1 MSKLQNLEAVELA
14 DWRTILDWLSTGKDK
29 DTMSKLQNLEA
40 VKDLLKPYLG
50 QYLSMQGVK
59 YTQGHNFVCIDPSHS
74 DWDGDGGSMGLVRGN
89 MNIMHCFGCLDV
101 NELIWTEDGL
111 RPIGFVQVGER
122 VVDRFGELQGVTAT
136 ERKRKPLLALET
148 GAFRHDPLL
157 LTPDHT
163 CLFVKQDEA
172 ILRLPFLY
180 RQEDRGIRF
189 KSALKDRTRC
199 YRSNPKTPVVVTEG
213 PTSEVEL
220 GDFFL
225 FPVIGSSDRDRTS
238 LQFEVEDYSSGPIVD
253 RITELPV
260 NEEAAYLYGLWLAEG
275 HANDRTA
282 FFTFNLDEKDTYA
295 SEVVRILA
303 DQFDVPASV
312 YLYPE
317 KQNCV
322 VGCSKVDLV
331 EGLKTWFGNG
341 AKGKRIPT
349 FAMYWEKSIQLAL
362 LQGYFDGDGSDL
374 GYAKTVSQ
382 ELAYG
387 IFALSIQAEQGTTLG
402 FDAAYVD
409 SKGQAHS
416 EYWTL
421 YRTQRESLNGFFE
434 KVAGVNYFW
443 SRVSKIAQHS
453 EDADVVDIS
462 VENTESFVTK
472 LGMVHNCGIRGD
484 IFLAAHL
491 LENKPMTGKAFVI
504 ENLKYLADTFGIE
517 MPEIQ
522 LSEEDLYEMQVKA
535 AYAHAASI
543 MTSSDLSDAVQ
554 AKLADMEWSVD
565 TRSKLGIGSVTNF
578 STYMDR
584 MVKQYG
590 HPVKFLQSVDLA
602 NDKLFSQ
609 NNLIFTVCDELGSPL
624 GFAARKLNYETDTQA
639 FLERAIAIKARGD
652 MTDEQK
658 AAALQENLKTKVSK
672 YTNTS
677 AHNPFYQKI
686 RRLFGFHIAKKA
698 VPPLFIMEGYPD
710 CATAQDRGM
719 KNVCAIGATAFTKE
733 HVDVILD
740 CGIKHLIFV
749 LDGDSEGYKATDRA
763 IKVIEE
769 AVGDRIGLKV
779 ELIQMPEGTDDPDR
793 YIRLYGVDE
802 FQKLPRLDIF
812 SWKVK
817 RQMQAGSDPIMLANE
832 AVPLIVNE
840 PNYLLRLAQIQ
851 KLAQVTGVDEEWLR
865 SEVRRRVDQND
876 GKAREEMALIT
887 TRMISDIK
895 RSPDSVMETM
905 RQTMAQIEVIQK
917 GKDGYNPQNVLS
929 AYTYVFDKQ
938 SAHVTDIEIRTGF
951 PIYDKKLGGLPK
963 GAAFISVPG
972 KPNQGKTSL
981 QSNLAWR
988 IPDNNPDTI
997 TIFHTVDDALDKAI
1011 PRILGSKYHLPS
1023 KLWRKKGYYTGSHAG
1038 REEVAEKWPHF
1049 PEIYAESQAW
1059 LQHQINEERLIIA
1072 DINLLA
1078 GSLPALEGWL
1088 KSIRKR
1094 FPNDA
1099 IVCMGDNFA
1108 LYQLGRAS
1116 CR

>member
-1 MSKLQNLEAVELA
+1 
-14 DWRTILDWLSTGKDK
+14 
-29 DTMSKLQNLEA
+29 
-40 VKDLLKPYLG
+40 
-50 QYLSMQGVK
+50 
-59 YTQGHNFVCIDPSHS
+59 
-74 DWDGDGGSMGLVRGN
+74 
-89 MNIMHCFGCLDV
+89 
-101 NELIWTEDGL
+101 
-111 RPIGFVQVGER
+111 
-122 VVDRFGELQGVTAT
+122 
-136 ERKRKPLLALET
+136 
-148 GAFRHDPLL
+148 
-157 LTPDHT
+157 
-163 CLFVKQDEA
+163 
-172 ILRLPFLY
+172 
-180 RQEDRGIRF
+180 
-189 KSALKDRTRC
+189 
-199 YRSNPKTPVVVTEG
+199 
-213 PTSEVEL
+213 
-220 GDFFL
+220 
-225 FPVIGSSDRDRTS
+225 
-238 LQFEVEDYSSGPIVD
+238 
-253 RITELPV
+253 
-260 NEEAAYLYGLWLAEG
+260 
-275 HANDRTA
+275 
-282 FFTFNLDEKDTYA
+282 
-295 SEVVRILA
+295 
-303 DQFDVPASV
+303 
-312 YLYPE
+312 
-317 KQNCV
+317 
-322 VGCSKVDLV
+322 
-331 EGLKTWFGNG
+331 
-341 AKGKRIPT
+341 
-349 FAMYWEKSIQLAL
+349 
-362 LQGYFDGDGSDL
+362 
-374 GYAKTVSQ
+374 
-382 ELAYG
+382 
-387 IFALSIQAEQGTTLG
+387 
-402 FDAAYVD
+402 
-409 SKGQAHS
+409 
-416 EYWTL
+416 
-421 YRTQRESLNGFFE
+421 
-434 KVAGVNYFW
+434 
-443 SRVSKIAQHS
+443 
-453 EDADVVDIS
+453 
-462 VENTESFVTK
+462 
-472 LGMVHNCGIRGD
+472 
-484 IFLAAHL
+484 
-491 LENKPMTGKAFVI
+491 
-504 ENLKYLADTFGIE
+504 
-517 MPEIQ
+517 
-522 LSEEDLYEMQVKA
+522 
-535 AYAHAASI
+535 
-543 MTSSDLSDAVQ
+543 
-554 AKLADMEWSVD
+554 
-565 TRSKLGIGSVTNF
+565 
-578 STYMDR
+578 MDR

-602 NDKLFSQ
+602 NDKLFNP
-609 NNLIFTVCDELGSPL
+609 NNLIFTVCDELGAPL
-624 GFAARKLNYETDTQA
+624 GFAARKLNYEADTEA
-639 FLERAIAIKARGD
+639 FLARAIAIKANGGL
-652 MTDEQK
+652 TDEQK
-658 AAALQENLKTKVSK
+658 AAAIEENLKTKVAK

-698 VPPLFIMEGYPD
+698 CPPLFIMEGYPD

-719 KNVCAIGATAFTKE
+719 RNVCAIGATAFTKE

-851 KLAQVTGVDEEWLR
+851 KLAHVTGVDEEWLR
-865 SEVRRRVDQND
+865 SEVLRRVDQND

-972 KPNQGKTSL
+972 KPNQGKGLVMSAKLKTPTGWMLNGDVQVGDVLASVDGQPNFVTGVFPQGLKKTYRVTFSDGRSVVTDGDHLWETHFIHQYSEGFADTKHNGWHVFNTEAIREFCLNGNRKNSHRTLFVPMVNGEFGSHEPLPLDPWLVGVLLGDGALGSGSIGLASADDELIDAVQVLLEPMNLSAKVNGKGRNGKKPVDFRLCGEQKGCSNPLIDGLKEIGLRGHGAETKFIPAMYLNSDRPSRLSLLRGLLDTDGTAGKDRTIQFCTVSPQLALDVTELVRSLGGICKSSRPKNSYYNYNGRRMQGKDAYILGIRMANRHEVFTLARKLAKVPEADNRVPRLTITDIQEEGVQETQCIMVSHPSHLYITDDYIVTHNTSL
-981 QSNLAWR
+981 LSNLAWR

-1108 LYQLGRAS
+1108 LYQLDVASDSEAVRARQKS
-1116 CR
+1116 QFVKRMGNAYQTCMLMTAELTKESLKPGIRPRLGGHLKSGHMRSLQNRPYGLA